1 MDSQQITLRV
11 RESYWQH
18 DFNCATTTLRIL
30 AECSGIEFSP
40 QVFDAAVGMHGAGGY
55 RAQCSLVE
63 GTLMFLGILGRAKGL
78 ADQEIIQLCCRY
90 AENFEEQFSSVLC
103 RELRPEGFGSDQPPH
118 LCAGQSRSVRPL
130 SMNT

>member
-1 MDSQQITLRV
+1 V
-11 RESYWQH
+11 
-18 DFNCATTTLRIL
+18 F
-30 AECSGIEFSP
+30 GIEFSP
-40 QVFDAAVGMHGAGGY
+40 QVFDAAVGMHGAGGC

-90 AENFEEQFSSVLC
+90 SGNFEEQFSSLLC

-118 LCAGQSRSVRPL
+118 LCKGLNCWSVAFSAAFIDEHL
-130 SMNT
+130 KEGNG